1 MGSGGLDSGHRQAHD
16 EEDTDAAARPHHAQ
30 LGSLVPQVAVLRRHP
45 SRRLLRLRRLSA
57 HAPPQHLR
65 RSRRGVLG
73 ARERRDPVGRERG
86 AHRRDHRARRERVHE
101 PAHLPRPHEVRREAG
116 QVHAGHR
123 RGRRH
128 RERPGAA
135 ARRGEPLVARAR
147 RLRRR
152 PVRDGRRG
160 QLGAR
165 RARRPPRRLPGAGAG
180 PEGQGHDARPVR
192 RLDPGH
198 EVLLVRRGRPGRH
211 PGRDQP
217 HRLDRGGRLRDLP
230 ARPEPRRRPVGAHP
244 GRRQAVQH
252 PRHALVGHPA
262 HRGRH
267 LRLGL
272 RHRPRRQP
280 LRGHRAGAAGRGAGG
295 RLHRQGGARADP
307 ARGRRAQAGRDRAR
321 GRPGRAAH
329 AALAGR
335 AGPRD
340 GRPRHRRVLV
350 AAPQEE
356 HRLRLGA
363 DRARRARHPSRRPDR
378 RRERQGTTATLPF
391 IDPNKKVP
399 AA

>member
-1 MGSGGLDSGHRQAHD
+1 MPWGPLVGVALTVLLASRGWSIAGAPGDPVTATRNGTVIEMSRRRAPARGGGVDRRCVAGALRRGRHRGGRPGPVGGDRRRLDSGHPTAQPGGR
-16 EEDTDAAARPHHAQ
+16 DAAARPHHAE
-30 LGSLVPQVAVLRRHP
+30 LGSLVPQVAVLRGDP

-57 HAPPQHLR
+57 HVPPQHLR

-73 ARERRDPVGRERG
+73 ARERRDPVGRERR

-116 QVHAGHR
+116 QVHAGDR

-152 PVRDGRRG
+152 PVRDGGRG
-160 QLGAR
+160 QLRAR
-165 RARRPPRRLPGAGAG
+165 RAGRPPRGLPGAGAG
-180 PEGQGHDARPVR
+180 PEGQGDDARPVR

-217 HRLDRGGRLRDLP
+217 HRLDRGGGLRDLP

-252 PRHALVGHPA
+252 PRHALLGHPA

-272 RHRPRRQP
+272 RHRP
-280 LRGHRAGAAGRGAGG
+280 
-295 RLHRQGGARADP
+295 HRQ
-307 ARGRRAQAGRDRAR
+307 
-321 GRPGRAAH
+321 
-329 AALAGR
+329 
-335 AGPRD
+335 
-340 GRPRHRRVLV
+340 
-350 AAPQEE
+350 
-356 HRLRLGA
+356 
-363 DRARRARHPSRRPDR
+363 SRSR
-378 RRERQGTTATLPF
+378 
-391 IDPNKKVP
+391 
-399 AA
+399 